1 MEKRLVR
8 DYVLRRLAALIP
20 TLLLASLIVFGSMRL
35 IPGDVIDL
43 MMAQNDIATAQ
54 DREAIEA
61 ALGFDKPLHEQYV
74 EWLTGVLTG
83 DLGRSLWQ
91 NTPVA
96 EQAGCDSADHFR
108 AGAACAAGF
117 DLAWRADRHL
127 FRHAPGH
134 RWRLP
139 GALVLTDYAGGAQ
152 LLARN
157 AGHGFSIGVVAL
169 VAAAGIH
176 AIFRGSDSQSLSHM
190 LVPAIMLGL
199 AISAVTMRMTR
210 TMMLEVMRQDYIRT
224 ARAKGLSER
233 TVVVRHALRNGLIPV
248 VTLIGL
254 QAPLLIGGA
263 VILEQIFVVPGMGLL
278 LLEAVFQR
286 DYPVISG
293 VFLVTGVG
301 ILLHQSAGRSDLRLA
316 RSADA
321 PSVSEIL
328 LPNPVTA
335 RVGPASTGHPTL
347 AFTRRLIREKPLG
360 AVGGAVFLLFLI
372 AGALADVIAPYG

>member
-1 MEKRLVR
+1 MEKRPVR
-8 DYVLRRLAALIP
+8 DYVLRRLAALVP

-43 MMAQNDIATAQ
+43 MLAQNDIATAQ
-54 DREAIEA
+54 DRVAIEA

-96 EQAGCDSADHFR
+96 EQL
-108 AGAACAAGF
+108 AAT
-117 DLAWRADRHL
+117 
-127 FRHAPGH
+127 
-134 RWRLP
+134 LP
-139 GALVLTDYAGGAQ
+139 ITFELG
-152 LLARN
+152 LLALLVSITVAVPIGIYSAMRQDT
-157 AGHGFSIGVVAL
+157 AGDYLVRSFSLIMLAVPSFWLGTL
-169 VAAAGIH
+169 VMVFPSVWWRWSPPLEYTPFFEDPLAN
-176 AIFRGSDSQSLSHM
+176 LSHM
-190 LVPAIMLGL
+190 LVPAILLGL

-210 TMMLEVMRQDYIRT
+210 TMMLEVLRQDYIRT
-224 ARAKGLSER
+224 ARAKGLSEQM
-233 TVVVRHALRNGLIPV
+233 VVVRHALRNGLIPV

-301 ILLHQSAGRSDLRLA
+301 ILLINLLVDLTYGWLDPRM
-316 RSADA
+316 
-321 PSVSEIL
+321 
-328 LPNPVTA
+328 
-335 RVGPASTGHPTL
+335 
-347 AFTRRLIREKPLG
+347 RRQ
-360 AVGGAVFLLFLI
+360 
-372 AGALADVIAPYG
+372 

>member
-1 MEKRLVR
+1 VR
-8 DYVLRRLAALIP
+8 DYVLRRLVALVP

-43 MMAQNDIATAQ
+43 MLAQNDIATAQ

-61 ALGFDKPLHEQYV
+61 ALGFDKPIHEQYV
-74 EWLTGVLTG
+74 AWLAGVLTG

-96 EQAGCDSADHFR
+96 EQL
-108 AGAACAAGF
+108 AAT
-117 DLAWRADRHL
+117 
-127 FRHAPGH
+127 
-134 RWRLP
+134 LP
-139 GALVLTDYAGGAQ
+139 ITFELG
-152 LLARN
+152 LLALLVSISVAVPIGIYSAMRQDT
-157 AGHGFSIGVVAL
+157 AGDYLVRSFSLIMLAVPSFWLGTL
-169 VAAAGIH
+169 VMVFPSVWWRWSPPLEYTPFFEDPLAN
-176 AIFRGSDSQSLSHM
+176 LSHM
-190 LVPAIMLGL
+190 LVPAILLGL

-210 TMMLEVMRQDYIRT
+210 TMMLEVLRQDYIRT
-224 ARAKGLSER
+224 ARAKGLAEK

-301 ILLHQSAGRSDLRLA
+301 ILFINLLVDLTYGWLDPRM
-316 RSADA
+316 
-321 PSVSEIL
+321 
-328 LPNPVTA
+328 
-335 RVGPASTGHPTL
+335 
-347 AFTRRLIREKPLG
+347 RRQ
-360 AVGGAVFLLFLI
+360 
-372 AGALADVIAPYG
+372 